1 MTENE
6 LTSKII
12 EGAIKVHT
20 ALGTGLLESVYEEVL
35 HYELKKMGFSVER
48 QKPIPVF
55 YDGLK
60 MDVGFRTDLIVENKI
75 LLELKS
81 VENFAPIHFKTTL
94 NYLKLTNLHLGLLI
108 NFNVPYLKDGIKRMI
123 NGYV

>member
-6 LTSKII
+6 LTGKII
-12 EGAIKVHT
+12 EGAMKVHT

-94 NYLKLTNLHLGLLI
+94 NYLKLTNLHLVVFYI
-108 NFNVPYLKDGIKRMI
+108 NTVG
-123 NGYV
+123 

>member
-6 LTSKII
+6 LTGKII

-108 NFNVPYLKDGIKRMI
+108 NFNVTYLKDGIKRMI

>member
-1 MTENE
+1 
-6 LTSKII
+6 
-12 EGAIKVHT
+12 
-20 ALGTGLLESVYEEVL
+20 
-35 HYELKKMGFSVER
+35 MGFSVER

-108 NFNVPYLKDGIKRMI
+108 NFNVTYLKDGIKRMI

>member
-6 LTSKII
+6 LTGKII

>member
-6 LTSKII
+6 LTGKII

-123 NGYV
+123 NGYI